1 MEVEGGGED
10 AKAEVGRTAAGWE
23 RWTCLLFEDEA
34 CVSGRAVVEERRR
47 SPVVFALFAAPSHL
61 LESVLSLS

>member
-34 CVSGRAVVEERRR
+34 GVSGRAVEKRRR

-61 LESVLSLS
+61 LESVLFLS